1 MLRSILVGLDGSEH
15 SDSALELGIRWAR
28 VRRPAGRHG
37 VVDPSVPGAGWG
49 AGPRAIT
56 MAGVGDHRGT
66 MSSTG

>member
-1 MLRSILVGLDGSEH
+1 MLCSMLVGLDGSEY

-28 VRRPAGRHG
+28 RFDALLVGGA
-37 VVDPSVPGAGWG
+37 VDPSIPGAGWG